1 MNRKGGGGVL
11 CPAGYIMN
19 DIKDPG
25 VKIQLDVEREMVF
38 TLNVQSDAIAKFGKM
53 DNLLNDSSKNLEVTK
68 WLAVQMVNE
77 GIEIYN
83 DCHPD
88 NKQQL
93 YDERKLC
100 RYVHGLG
107 GFDVLQQ
114 KVQEAM
120 LKGLPAD
127 RIQQVEELGKNLIAA
142 QSQTITNRKQ

>member
-1 MNRKGGGGVL
+1 MGGEV
-11 CPAGYIMN
+11 PAAFIMS
-19 DIKDPG
+19 DIKDTG
-25 VKIQLDVEREMVF
+25 VKIQLDIEREMVF
-38 TLNVQSDAIAKFGKM
+38 TLNVQSDAVSKFGKM
-53 DNLLNDSSKNLEVTK
+53 DNLLNDSAKNLEITK

-83 DCHPD
+83 DSHPD

-93 YDERKLC
+93 IDERKLC

-114 KVQEAM
+114 KVKEAI

-127 RIQQVEELGKNLIAA
+127 RVQQVEELGKNLIAA
-142 QSQTITNRKQ
+142 QSQTKPNMNREQRRKK

>member
-1 MNRKGGGGVL
+1 MS
-11 CPAGYIMN
+11 
-19 DIKDPG
+19 DIKDMG
-25 VKIQLDVEREMVF
+25 VKIQLDVMREMVF
-38 TLNVQSDAIAKFGKM
+38 TLNVQSDAVEMFGKM

-83 DCHPD
+83 DSHPD
-88 NKQQL
+88 DKQGL

-127 RIQQVEELGKNLIAA
+127 RVQQVEELGKNLIAA
-142 QSQTITNRKQ
+142 QSQTMMNRKQRRQK